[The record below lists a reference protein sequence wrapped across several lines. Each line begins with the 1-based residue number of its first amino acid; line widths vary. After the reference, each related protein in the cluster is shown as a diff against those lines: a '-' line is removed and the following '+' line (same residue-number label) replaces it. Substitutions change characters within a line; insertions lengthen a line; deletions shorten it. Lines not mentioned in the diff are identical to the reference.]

1 MNLLFTDIGGKF
13 KFQVQDRDL
22 EYLFLEIWRFE
33 KHIAFSEKKPPLAQ
47 IFLPKLSPLDDIE
60 IFIKFFNFLGTQQ
73 LVEAIEKEK
82 SESKKRIKTLESG
95 VAEEMS
101 NNKKELIGKIETVEA
116 DIKKKVEME
125 ANETRFVHFLAFTKG
140 QLSSELNL

>member
-1 MNLLFTDIGGKF
+1 M
-13 KFQVQDRDL
+13 
-22 EYLFLEIWRFE
+22 
-33 KHIAFSEKKPPLAQ
+33 
-47 IFLPKLSPLDDIE
+47 
-60 IFIKFFNFLGTQQ
+60 
-73 LVEAIEKEK
+73 EAIEKEK

-125 ANETRFVHFLAFTKG
+125 ANETRFVPKPSLKIRTASAIFWIYTNSSVNTDSFYANFTNTMFQKNPPKLG
-140 QLSSELNL
+140 

>member
-1 MNLLFTDIGGKF
+1 M
-13 KFQVQDRDL
+13 
-22 EYLFLEIWRFE
+22 
-33 KHIAFSEKKPPLAQ
+33 
-47 IFLPKLSPLDDIE
+47 
-60 IFIKFFNFLGTQQ
+60 FINFFNFLGTQQ

-125 ANETRFVHFLAFTKG
+125 ANETRFAHCYFAR
-140 QLSSELNL
+140 LNLKRKGPFYFCLAALLRIHRNLNQK

>member
-1 MNLLFTDIGGKF
+1 M
-13 KFQVQDRDL
+13 
-22 EYLFLEIWRFE
+22 
-33 KHIAFSEKKPPLAQ
+33 
-47 IFLPKLSPLDDIE
+47 
-60 IFIKFFNFLGTQQ
+60 
-73 LVEAIEKEK
+73 VEAIEKEK

-140 QLSSELNL
+140 QLSSELN

>member
-1 MNLLFTDIGGKF
+1 M
-13 KFQVQDRDL
+13 
-22 EYLFLEIWRFE
+22 
-33 KHIAFSEKKPPLAQ
+33 
-47 IFLPKLSPLDDIE
+47 
-60 IFIKFFNFLGTQQ
+60 
-73 LVEAIEKEK
+73 VEAIEKEK

-125 ANETRFVHFLAFTKG
+125 ANETRFVHFLAFTRFVKG
-140 QLSSELNL
+140 QAISKANYDLPKCTQDSILSITPPITPRISGLKSQVLKPTLLS

>member
-1 MNLLFTDIGGKF
+1 M
-13 KFQVQDRDL
+13 
-22 EYLFLEIWRFE
+22 
-33 KHIAFSEKKPPLAQ
+33 
-47 IFLPKLSPLDDIE
+47 
-60 IFIKFFNFLGTQQ
+60 
-73 LVEAIEKEK
+73 VEAIEKEK

-125 ANETRFVHFLAFTKG
+125 ANETRFVHFLAFTRFVKG
-140 QLSSELNL
+140 QTISKANYGLLNSPKKRTKCTQDSRYLSKNDDEKRCILQ

>member
-1 MNLLFTDIGGKF
+1 MLNAT
-13 KFQVQDRDL
+13 
-22 EYLFLEIWRFE
+22 
-33 KHIAFSEKKPPLAQ
+33 
-47 IFLPKLSPLDDIE
+47 LDDIE
-60 IFIKFFNFLGTQQ
+60 IFIKIFNFVGTQQ

-125 ANETRFVHFLAFTKG
+125 ANETRFVPKPSVKIRTANAIF
-140 QLSSELNL
+140 